1 MDSKSDVIV
10 KRGAKD
16 SVFVHLFQDK
26 KYVLQLY
33 KALHP
38 EDVDATEDMIE
49 IVTLE
54 NVLTDNIYNDL
65 GFMIDKRLIV
75 LVEAQSTWTA
85 NIIVRALMYLAQT
98 YHDYIAKEEL
108 NIYGSKTL
116 DLPEPEM
123 YVIYTGN
130 KKIEKESI
138 TLSEEFFGGRKT
150 DLEVTVHVLTDGKE
164 HDIIYQYVALTKVLD
179 DQVKLH
185 GRTREAIIETIR
197 ICKDRDLLKQYLT
210 EHEQEVQDIMIT
222 LFDNE
227 TILKGYTRE
236 REKAARATEKREN
249 SIEFAKKMLQESLPI
264 DLIVRISG
272 LSDSEIKAIRAK
284 MVN

>member
-1 MDSKSDVIV
+1 M
-10 KRGAKD
+10 
-16 SVFVHLFQDK
+16 
-26 KYVLQLY
+26 
-33 KALHP
+33 
-38 EDVDATEDMIE
+38 
-49 IVTLE
+49 
-54 NVLTDNIYNDL
+54 
-65 GFMIDKRLIV
+65 

-130 KKIEKESI
+130 KKIEKEAI

-185 GRTREAIIETIR
+185 GRTREAIVETIR

-236 REKAARATEKREN
+236 REKAAQTAEKMATV
-249 SIEFAKKMLQESLPI
+249 KKMLKKALPI
-264 DLIVRISG
+264 DLISELSG
-272 LSDSEIKAIRAK
+272 LTPAEINAIKAK
-284 MVN
+284 MAN